1 MSATITTRIPIKSR
15 PLKPKAEP
23 EARIKILKDDT
34 IESIA
39 ECINQGKAKK
49 IIVMTGA
56 GISTAAGIKDFR
68 SPGTGL
74 YDDLGK
80 YNLPFPEAVF
90 DLAFFK
96 ETPGP
101 FYRLAKDLFPGK
113 YHPTL
118 THYLLPLLA
127 KKGLLLRSY
136 TQNIDSLEKMAGL
149 PEDLLVEAHGSFAT
163 SKCIQCSIV
172 SDSVWVKEHIMDS
185 NIPYCKR
192 CGGLVKPEITFFGE
206 DLPSRFRDM
215 AQVDFVDCDLLIVL
229 GTSLKVEPFNKLIT
243 QVSPRCPRL
252 LINREKA
259 GQELHSG
266 FDFDDKWKYTVQ
278 RDAWFLG
285 DCDAGVKKLV
295 SLCGWKDELQSMYE
309 AGTDRLKAAEKK
321 EKEALARKNRVLD
334 EDDMSDDDGDVKE
347 DDDKLE
353 SPVQHESS
361 SSLDEI
367 TGMFG
372 QSKWMSQSLDE
383 EDKKPLEEVVPRLE
397 VKEPSSPKPSQ
408 NLSEE
413 VTPKNSSTDP
423 IPQEQPSKSDLKE
436 VAREAVSEETE
447 AKQDLATEGSKSESK
462 GEEEKTNPEKIEDTP
477 SDQPSSTHVEKME
490 HFRPDNP
497 PTPPIPLTK
506 DNTPLGSSDASDDLS
521 THTEQVSS
529 EPSTPRS
536 NSPFVF
542 SRMGSLSDDG
552 LGLVSAMSMPTS
564 STLSCIPLTSN
575 DSSGPSM
582 PMPFLSTCAPF
593 SVWSSPSFIEPPE
606 TTTMG
611 SFQARRKRERDGD
624 TSLKTVLRV
633 PALAPHYLTC
643 GRVTKRQRYV

>member
-1 MSATITTRIPIKSR
+1 MSTTTTARIPIKSR

-96 ETPGP
+96 ETPSP
-101 FYRLAKDLFPGK
+101 FYRLAKELFPGK
-113 YHPTL
+113 YRPTL

-172 SDSVWVKEHIMDS
+172 SDSEWVKEHIMDS

-192 CGGLVKPEITFFGE
+192 CDGLVKPEITFFGE

-215 AQVDFVDCDLLIVL
+215 AQIDFVDCDLLIVL

-285 DCDAGVKKLV
+285 DCDVGVKKLV
-295 SLCGWKDELQSMYE
+295 SLCGWEDELQVMYE
-309 AGTDRLKAAEKK
+309 AGTARLKAAE
-321 EKEALARKNRVLD
+321 EKEEKEVLARKNRHLD
-334 EDDMSDDDGDVKE
+334 EDDMTDDEGDVKE

-353 SPVQHESS
+353 SPVQDEPSP
-361 SSLDEI
+361 SLNEI

-372 QSKWMSQSLDE
+372 QSKWMSQGLDE
-383 EDKKPLEEVVPRLE
+383 EEKKSPKKVVPRLE
-397 VKEPSSPKPSQ
+397 VNEPSSPAPSQ
-408 NLSEE
+408 TLSEE
-413 VTPKNSSTDP
+413 APKSSSTDP
-423 IPQEQPSKSDLKE
+423 TPEEPSKSDIEE
-436 VAREAVSEETE
+436 VASEAVSQKGE
-447 AKQDLATEGSKSESK
+447 AKQDPATEESKSENKDSK
-462 GEEEKTNPEKIEDTP
+462 EEKTRPEQALDIPSEQSSSTLVEKVEQVRPENSSTPLTRENTP
-477 SDQPSSTHVEKME
+477 S
-490 HFRPDNP
+490 
-497 PTPPIPLTK
+497 
-506 DNTPLGSSDASDDLS
+506 GSSDASNDLS
-521 THTEQVSS
+521 THTEQISS

-593 SVWSSPSFIEPPE
+593 SVWSSPSFIEPPK
-606 TTTMG
+606 TATTMG

>member
-1 MSATITTRIPIKSR
+1 MSTTTTARIPIKSR

-23 EARIKILKDDT
+23 ETRIRILKDDT

-39 ECINQGKAKK
+39 ECISQGKAKK

-96 ETPGP
+96 
-101 FYRLAKDLFPGK
+101 
-113 YHPTL
+113 PTL

-149 PEDLLVEAHGSFAT
+149 PEDLLVEAHGSFSTA
-163 SKCIQCSIV
+163 KCIQCAIV
-172 SDSVWVKEHIMDS
+172 SDSEWVKEHIMDS

-206 DLPSRFRDM
+206 DLPSRFRDK
-215 AQVDFVDCDLLIVL
+215 AQTDFVDCDLLIVL

-243 QVSPRCPRL
+243 QVSTRCPRL

-266 FDFDDKWKYTVQ
+266 FDFDDRWKYTVQ

-285 DCDAGVKKLV
+285 DCDVGVKKLV
-295 SLCGWKDELQSMYE
+295 SLCGWEEELQSMYDT
-309 AGTDRLKAAEKK
+309 GTARLRAAEEK
-321 EKEALARKNRVLD
+321 EEMEALARKNRVLD
-334 EDDMSDDDGDVKE
+334 EDDISDDEGDVKE
-347 DDDKLE
+347 EDDTLE
-353 SPVQHESS
+353 SPIQDESS
-361 SSLDEI
+361 PSLDEI

-372 QSKWMSQSLDE
+372 QSKWMSQGVDDE
-383 EDKKPLEEVVPRLE
+383 QKSLEEAVPRLE
-397 VKEPSSPKPSQ
+397 VKEPSSPSST
-408 NLSEE
+408 NEASE
-413 VTPKNSSTDP
+413 VTPKSSSTDP
-423 IPQEQPSKSDLKE
+423 TPEEEPSTSDPKVKATASEVLSKE
-436 VAREAVSEETE
+436 SEAM
-447 AKQDLATEGSKSESK
+447 DPATEESKSEGESK
-462 GEEEKTNPEKIEDTP
+462 EEKTLEQMDTP
-477 SDQPSSTHVEKME
+477 SDQPSSTLEKVEHV
-490 HFRPDNP
+490 RRD
-497 PTPPIPLTK
+497 PTPLPSK
-506 DNTPLGSSDASDDLS
+506 ENTTLGSSDPNKAIS
-521 THTEQVSS
+521 TQEQVSS

-552 LGLVSAMSMPTS
+552 LGLVSAMTMPTT

-582 PMPFLSTCAPF
+582 PIAFLSTCAPF
-593 SVWSSPSFIEPPE
+593 SVWSCPSFTEPPE
-606 TTTMG
+606 TSMTMMG

-624 TSLKTVLRV
+624 TTLKTVLRI
-633 PALAPHYLTC
+633 PSSLAPHYLTC

>member
-1 MSATITTRIPIKSR
+1 MSTTTTARIPIKSR

-96 ETPGP
+96 
-101 FYRLAKDLFPGK
+101 
-113 YHPTL
+113 PTL

-172 SDSVWVKEHIMDS
+172 SDSEWVKEHIMDS

-192 CGGLVKPEITFFGE
+192 CSGLVKPEITFFGE

-266 FDFDDKWKYTVQ
+266 FDFDDRWKYTVQ

-285 DCDAGVKKLV
+285 DCDSGVKKLV
-295 SLCGWKDELQSMYE
+295 SLCGWEDELQAMYE
-309 AGTDRLKAAEKK
+309 AGTERLKAAEEKDV
-321 EKEALARKNRVLD
+321 KEALARKNRVLD
-334 EDDMSDDDGDVKE
+334 EDDMSDDDDVKE

-353 SPVQHESS
+353 SPVQDESS
-361 SSLDEI
+361 PSLDEI

-372 QSKWMSQSLDE
+372 QSKWMSQGLDE
-383 EDKKPLEEVVPRLE
+383 DEKKSLEVVPRLE
-397 VKEPSSPKPSQ
+397 VKQLSSPTPLQ
-408 NLSEE
+408 NVSEE
-413 VTPKNSSTDP
+413 ATPKNSSTDP
-423 IPQEQPSKSDLKE
+423 ITEEQPSKSDFKE
-436 VAREAVSEETE
+436 AASETVSKKE
-447 AKQDLATEGSKSESK
+447 AKQHPATEESQSEKKSEK
-462 GEEEKTNPEKIEDTP
+462 EKKSPEQTLDTP
-477 SDQPSSTHVEKME
+477 LDQLSSTLVEKVE
-490 HFRPDNP
+490 HVRLETP
-497 PTPPIPLTK
+497 PTPLTRE
-506 DNTPLGSSDASDDLS
+506 NTPLGSSDASNDLS
-521 THTEQVSS
+521 THAEQVSS

-575 DSSGPSM
+575 ESNGPQM

-606 TTTMG
+606 TATMG